1 MKLEL
6 SSRVCRNPEMVS
18 GNMDGE
24 TVMMSIVRGEYFGLD
39 LIGSRIWEMIKQPVT
54 IEALIEQLLTEY
66 EIDRETCSRDVLD
79 FLEQIQDKGLLLCS
93 DQN

>member
-6 SSRVCRNPEMVS
+6 SSRVYRNPEMVS

-24 TVMMSIVRGEYFGLD
+24 TVMMSITRGEYFGLD
-39 LIGSRIWEMIKQPVT
+39 LIGSRIWEILKQPVT

-66 EIDRETCSRDVLD
+66 EIDRETCSRDVMD
-79 FLEQIQDKGLLLCS
+79 FLKQIQEKGLLLSS
-93 DQN
+93 D